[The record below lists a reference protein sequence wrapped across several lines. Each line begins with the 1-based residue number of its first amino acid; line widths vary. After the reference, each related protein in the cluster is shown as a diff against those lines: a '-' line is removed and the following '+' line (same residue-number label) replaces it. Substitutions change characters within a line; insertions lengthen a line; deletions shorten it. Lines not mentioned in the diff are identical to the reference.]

1 MGYFSN
7 LDIDREYCRVDRSY
21 PTPAEQLAWKIED
34 LEERLD
40 LINSGKIHSSSYR
53 ILEEELLCVPV
64 GCLYSRSDM
73 EKALEIAREK
83 YLRLLREEEFKDSHA
98 LYADIETAN
107 ARQICLDEM
116 YVGLAKKTAV

>member
-7 LDIDREYCRVDRSY
+7 LDIDCEYCRVDQSY

-53 ILEEELLCVPV
+53 ILEV
-64 GCLYSRSDM
+64 
-73 EKALEIAREK
+73 
-83 YLRLLREEEFKDSHA
+83 
-98 LYADIETAN
+98 T
-107 ARQICLDEM
+107 
-116 YVGLAKKTAV
+116 